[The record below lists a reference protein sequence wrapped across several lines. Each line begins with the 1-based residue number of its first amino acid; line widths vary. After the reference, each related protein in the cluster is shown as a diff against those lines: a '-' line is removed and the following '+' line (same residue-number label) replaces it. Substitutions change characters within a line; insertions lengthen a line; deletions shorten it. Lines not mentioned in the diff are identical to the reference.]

1 MSNLAIDLYWQ
12 RGDSALLPGQYSAAH
27 QGSFRPRPELDLDAG
42 PDWGGDPDCANPEQA
57 LAAALSSCHEM
68 PILALAAYAGCPV
81 ASSSVSEAELTQ
93 VQSRARRYRLV
104 ANALADTL
112 TINIH

>member
-12 RGDSALLPGQYSAAH
+12 RGDSALLLGQYSAAH
-27 QGSFRPRPELDLDAG
+27 QCSFRPRLELDLDAG

-57 LAAALSSCHEM
+57 LAAALSSCHEI

-81 ASSSVSEAELTQ
+81 ASFSVSEAELTQ
-93 VQSRARRYRLV
+93 MQGRAHQYCFV
-104 ANALADTL
+104 ANALDDTL
-112 TINIH
+112 PINIH

>member
-12 RGDSALLPGQYSAAH
+12 RGKTALLLGQYSNAH
-27 QGSFRPRPELDLDAG
+27 QGSFRPRLELDLDAG

-57 LAAALSSCHEM
+57 LAAALSSCHEI

-81 ASSSVSEAELTQ
+81 ASFALSEAQLTQ
-93 VQSRARRYRLV
+93 MQGRAHQYCFV
-104 ANALADTL
+104 ANALADSVAV
-112 TINIH
+112 NIH

>member
-12 RGDSALLPGQYSAAH
+12 RGDSALLLGQYSAAH
-27 QGSFRPRPELDLDAG
+27 QCSFRPRLELDLDAG
-42 PDWGGDPDCANPEQA
+42 PDWGGDPDCANPAQA
-57 LAAALSSCHEM
+57 LAAALSSCHEI

-81 ASSSVSEAELTQ
+81 PSFALSEAQLTQ
-93 VQSRARRYRLV
+93 MQARAHRYCFI
-104 ANALADTL
+104 ANAFADTL